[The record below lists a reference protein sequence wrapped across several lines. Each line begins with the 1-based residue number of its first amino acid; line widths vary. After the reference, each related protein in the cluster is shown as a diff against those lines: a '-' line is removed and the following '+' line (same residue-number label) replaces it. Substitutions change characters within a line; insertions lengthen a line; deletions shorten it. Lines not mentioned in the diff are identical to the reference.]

1 MFNPSRDQVRNFFC
15 ESWRKHREH
24 LVLEGAEATAAD
36 LIAEHPEY
44 HALLEDPGT
53 AVEQE
58 YTPEDGKMNPF
69 LHLSLHLAIAE
80 QISIDQPRGI
90 KAAYFALR
98 QKREVHDAE
107 HAIMEC
113 LSETLWRAQRNGG
126 AMDGEAYLE
135 CVRRAAG
142 S

>member
-1 MFNPSRDQVRNFFC
+1 MFNPSREQARRFFC
-15 ESWRKHREH
+15 ESWRKHRER

-44 HALLEDPGT
+44 HALLEDPQA
-53 AVEQE
+53 AVERE
-58 YTPEDGKMNPF
+58 FTPEGGQMNPF

-98 QKREVHDAE
+98 QKMEVHDAE

-113 LSETLWRAQRNGG
+113 LGEAIWRSQREK
-126 AMDGEAYLE
+126 APMDGEAYLE
-135 CVRRAAG
+135 CVRKKA
-142 S
+142 